1 MLERD
6 SRADVQSEILILLH
20 VRLESRRHNR
30 HLAARQYAVLCRREI
45 VARARRRLS
54 LRQGKPRRFIRLD
67 DFKSTLS
74 QSISS

>member
-6 SRADVQSEILILLH
+6 SRTDVQSEILILLH
-20 VRLESRRHNR
+20 VRLESRRHDR
-30 HLAARQYAVLCRREI
+30 HLAARQYAVLRRREI

-54 LRQGKPRRFIRLD
+54 LRQGKPRRLIRLD